1 MADIIDLAQDRAE
14 EIVRDKIGSIQAEI
28 RRQGVI
34 DGFCEDCESLIPKR
48 RLEAA
53 PWVTTCVACQEERE
67 AETRKYR

>member
-14 EIVRDKIGSIQAEI
+14 EILQDRVGNIQAEI

-34 DGFCEDCESLIPKR
+34 DGFCEDCDSLIPAK

-53 PWVTTCVACQEERE
+53 PWATRCIECQQEYEK
-67 AETRKYR
+67 ASK